1 MPNTATPQ
9 TDPDGQALMK
19 VLTDL
24 GVTPGDAYNATQGV
38 RNMAG
43 QNVTARLEAKIETL
57 GVELRAEIGQLSTK
71 FDSLEGR
78 IEGLEGTVEGLA
90 PAWQVDGLTSQ
101 VDGLT
106 SQVQS
111 LTTQV
116 EAHGVQLDALTTQVE
131 AHGVQLQSLTSQ
143 TDLIASQVQ
152 SLVSLVEPLASQVSR
167 LSVQVAALTG
177 QVQGQAAQTHFTN
190 YLLTLLVVM
199 VWTVAS
205 MGFWR
210 WFSDWRRA
218 RRLAKAGDSK
228 GQSES

>member
-90 PAWQVDGLTSQ
+90 PASQ

-111 LTTQV
+111 LTS
-116 EAHGVQLDALTTQVE
+116 QVE

-152 SLVSLVEPLASQVSR
+152 SLVSMVEPLVSPTNG
-167 LSVQVAALTG
+167 LAVQVAALTA
-177 QVQGQAAQTHFTN
+177 QIQGQADQTDSTN
-190 YLLTLLVVM
+190 LMMTLLVVLLGTM
-199 VWTVAS
+199 AS
-205 MGFWR
+205 MGLFR

-218 RRLAKAGDSK
+218 RRLAEADDTE
-228 GQSES
+228 GQSGS

>member
-24 GVTPGDAYNATQGV
+24 GATPGDAYNATQGV

-90 PAWQVDGLTSQ
+90 PASQ

-111 LTTQV
+111 
-116 EAHGVQLDALTTQVE
+116 LTTQVE

-152 SLVSLVEPLASQVSR
+152 SLVSMVEPLVSPTNG
-167 LSVQVAALTG
+167 LAVQVAALTA
-177 QVQGQAAQTHFTN
+177 QIQGQAAQTDSTN
-190 YLLTLLVVM
+190 LMMTLLVVLLGTM
-199 VWTVAS
+199 AS
-205 MGFWR
+205 MGFFR
-210 WFSDWRRA
+210 WFGDWRRT
-218 RRLAKAGDSK
+218 RRHAEAGDFK
-228 GQSES
+228 GQPES

>member
-24 GVTPGDAYNATQGV
+24 GATPGDAYNATQGV

-90 PAWQVDGLTSQ
+90 PASQ

-116 EAHGVQLDALTTQVE
+116 EAHGVQLDAITTQVQ

-152 SLVSLVEPLASQVSR
+152 SLVSMVEPLVSPTNG
-167 LSVQVAALTG
+167 LAVQVAALTA
-177 QVQGQAAQTHFTN
+177 QIQGQAAQTDSTN
-190 YLLTLLVVM
+190 LMMTLLVVLLGTM
-199 VWTVAS
+199 AS
-205 MGFWR
+205 MGFFR
-210 WFSDWRRA
+210 WFGDWRRT
-218 RRLAKAGDSK
+218 RRHAEAGDFK
-228 GQSES
+228 GQPES